1 MPKETGSHKSENLF
15 QDVIPITT
23 SLQVSEDV
31 TFRPVP
37 YNADSESAQNA
48 PVWRVHIGLV
58 SNPSI
63 QFGLELNGEVVV
75 GRDLDSDDVVD
86 LKDYIDDLQGVSRK
100 HLMLRPTITNLYAID
115 MGSTNGTWRNGRSI
129 GVNNP
134 TPVSNGDILDLG
146 GLQIQVNITDR
157 PNLQTGTLQEKLDLA
172 EALSQ
177 IAKAITSQLN
187 LDEVLNKVVETAQY
201 LTSADETAIWLIDE
215 NTGELFLDAQQGIED
230 ETIQRMRLPASED
243 NLVGKVLTTAEPLR
257 AYRKPGEGQI
267 KVKTGY
273 LVESLLYVPITLGGV
288 TFGVIGSGQRKT
300 GKPFSQRD
308 ERLLSAI
315 ADFAAIAI
323 QNARLYQATDKAL
336 AHRVKELTALN
347 EVSRAVSTSLD
358 LSRVYNVLVEQV
370 SRNWPV
376 QSVQLYLLNENAG
389 GLYPLIFG
397 KNLTRPRPITQG
409 IIWEA
414 AEKRE
419 SVVTNDPV
427 NYPAYYAA
435 TDNIGGAAPKSI
447 ASVPLIVKDRVVGVL
462 TLFNKQDGGFTN
474 EDMARLGVFAHPM
487 ATAVE
492 NARLFAE
499 SKRQQ
504 AAIVATAQT
513 ITEPLLILDEQGN
526 VLVSNEAAQE
536 LLANHISQLFDGIS
550 RSVGKTAEVMI
561 GDNIYLA
568 TSQHLP
574 EIGTISVMQ
583 DITYVKQLEKDRA
596 EFMRALSHDLKSPLT
611 SIKGF
616 AQLLGKVMTLNEKG
630 ERFISQIVSATD
642 RMLEMIHHLL
652 QVTHEEVIEIER
664 HACDLHS
671 VIAEVLEDVEGA
683 ALNKSIQISFDETGD
698 TYMIL
703 GDPVRMYHMT
713 LNLVDNA
720 IKYSPPET
728 KIQISLHYTLEAVT
742 LLVQDEGP
750 GIPEED
756 LPYIFQKFYR
766 GKKTST
772 QQGTGVGLSVVAA
785 IAQAHDGEAT
795 VYNLPENGTAFK
807 VTLPGKLRTDG

>member
-1 MPKETGSHKSENLF
+1 MAKDTGTRKSDSLF

-23 SLQVSEDV
+23 SLHVAGDV
-31 TFRPVP
+31 TFKSVP
-37 YNADSESAQNA
+37 FDTNEKLAHNT
-48 PVWRVHIGLV
+48 PIWRVRFGLV
-58 SNPSI
+58 ADPSL
-63 QFGLELNGEVVV
+63 QFGLELNGEVVL
-75 GRDLDSDDVVD
+75 GRDLDAANLVD
-86 LKDYIDDLQGVSRK
+86 LNDYFDDLQGVSRQ

-115 MGSTNGTWRNGRSI
+115 VGSTNGTWRNGRSI

-134 TPVSNGDILDLG
+134 TPVSNGDIIDLG
-146 GLQIQVNITDR
+146 GLQILINIVDR

-177 IAKAITSQLN
+177 IAKAITSQLDP
-187 LDEVLNKVVETAQY
+187 DEVLNKVVETAQV
-201 LTSADETAIWLIDE
+201 LTSADETAIWLMDE
-215 NTGELFLDAQQGIED
+215 NTGELFLEAQQGIED
-230 ETIQRMRLPASED
+230 ESIQRMRLPASED

-257 AYRKPGEGQI
+257 AYRKPGEEQI

-288 TFGVIGSGQRKT
+288 TFGVIGAGQRKT

-323 QNARLYQATDKAL
+323 QNARLYQATDQAL
-336 AHRVKELTALN
+336 AHRVRELTALN

-370 SRNWPV
+370 SKNWPV
-376 QSVQLYLLNENAG
+376 QSVQLYLMNENVG
-389 GLYPLIFG
+389 GLYPLVFG
-397 KNLTRPRPITQG
+397 KNLPRPRPITQG

-419 SVVTNDPV
+419 SIVTNDPT
-427 NYPAYYAA
+427 NYPTYFAA
-435 TDNIGGAAPKSI
+435 TDNISGAAPKSI
-447 ASVPLIVKDRVVGVL
+447 ACVPLIIKDRVVGVL
-462 TLFNKQDGGFTN
+462 TLFNKQDGEFTN
-474 EDMARLGVFAHPM
+474 EDIARLGAFAHPM

-550 RSVGKTAEVMI
+550 RSVGKTAEVMV

-574 EIGTISVMQ
+574 EVGTISVMQ

-652 QVTHEEVIEIER
+652 QVTHEEIVEIER

-683 ALNKSIQISFDETGD
+683 ALNKSIQLLFDETGD
-698 TYMIL
+698 SYMIL
-703 GDPVRMYHMT
+703 GDPVRLYHMM

-720 IKYSPPET
+720 IKYSPAET
-728 KIQISLHYTLEAVT
+728 KIQISLQYSRKNVILE
-742 LLVQDEGP
+742 VQDEGP

-756 LPYIFQKFYR
+756 LPYLFQKFYR
-766 GKKTST
+766 GKQTNKE
-772 QQGTGVGLSVVAA
+772 QGTGVGLSVVSA
-785 IAQAHDGEAT
+785 IAEAHEGEAT
-795 VYNLPENGTAFK
+795 CYNLPEKGSSFK